1 MPIIDTTRLLVL
13 DTLEAHG
20 QLLGYIATNPAG
32 DTIMGFPAY
41 GVALS
46 SFPQISIDNNYS
58 IFVIWSGLT
67 VGNPNPDNLN
77 YRHIWARKYNVGNST
92 WSDMIDFN
100 SDFLYIFQEYTYPSM
115 AKKIMN
121 GDLKFIYQTSTTPGS
136 AVKDATVAYHD
147 NNIEYRS
154 GGTWVGVSSQS
165 TQKNS
170 VMQNYPNPV
179 KDITNIRITLA
190 VPSQV
195 TINVANVTGIS
206 VMKIRKGLETAGN
219 HDYTL
224 DASQLAPGIYFYTV
238 TMGSENVTKKMI
250 VE

>member
-1 MPIIDTTRLLVL
+1 M
-13 DTLEAHG
+13 
-20 QLLGYIATNPAG
+20 
-32 DTIMGFPAY
+32 
-41 GVALS
+41 S
-46 SFPQISIDNNYS
+46 
-58 IFVIWSGLT
+58 
-67 VGNPNPDNLN
+67 
-77 YRHIWARKYNVGNST
+77 
-92 WSDMIDFN
+92 DFN
-100 SDFLYIFQEYTYPSM
+100 SDFVYIFQEYTYPSM